1 MGNRGAVLVTR
12 PVGQAKA
19 LCDALAARG
28 FTAFAQPLLELQP
41 LSSLSR
47 EAQAS
52 IDNLDDYRHIIFISG
67 NAVHFGL
74 PKIQARWPQLPAAVQ
89 VYAIGERT
97 AAMLRNCGVEALCA
111 SPAMTSEALLSLP
124 QLQAV
129 AGEKILIVKGEG
141 GRQRL
146 REDLSRRGGAVAEL
160 ACYRR
165 LCPTLAPGELAD
177 KLSTWAIE
185 HIVISS
191 GEGLCNLL
199 TLLSPAETINL
210 CTVPVIVPSRRVAR
224 MAEEAGFSTVYTAE
238 NATDAAMLK
247 MVEYSSSTLESN
259 Q

>member
-12 PVGQAKA
+12 PEGQAEA
-19 LCDALAARG
+19 LCEALAARG

-41 LSSLSR
+41 LPSVGP
-47 EAQAS
+47 EAHAT
-52 IDNLDDYRHIIFISG
+52 IENLADYRHIIFISG
-67 NAVHFGL
+67 NAVRFGL
-74 PKIQARWPQLPAAVQ
+74 PEIQARWPQLPTAVQ

-97 AAMLRNCGVEALCA
+97 AVMLRNGGVEAICA

-129 AGEKILIVKGEG
+129 AGDKILIVKGEG

-146 REDLSRRGGAVAEL
+146 REDLSRRGAAVAEL
-160 ACYRR
+160 VCYRR
-165 LCPTLAPGELAD
+165 LCPTFAPGELAD
-177 KLSTWAIE
+177 KLSNWAIE
-185 HIVISS
+185 RIMISS

-210 CTVPVIVPSRRVAR
+210 WSVPVIVPSRRVAR

-238 NATDAAMLK
+238 NASDAAMLK
-247 MVEYSSSTLESN
+247 MVEYSSSMLESK